1 MSRYWR
7 RKIYEEYGVIVKKIR
22 HLYNPFTSY
31 GFDTENY
38 ILYYFHGCAAGCTIG
53 NYDRIFH
60 SPEEIVKFLEEERRR
75 SEGK

>member
-38 ILYYFHGCAAGCTIG
+38 ILYYFHGCAAGSTIG
-53 NYDRIFH
+53 ATTTGYSTPQRK
-60 SPEEIVKFLEEERRR
+60 S
-75 SEGK
+75 